1 MSDYIREAIITGVWE
16 TFVMTFFASL
26 FSYIVGMPL
35 GVLLYATSK
44 GRLLQNRVVN
54 FIIGA
59 IVGMIWYTKGDRDT
73 AIYIMIG
80 AGVFKF
86 IELTLRIA
94 KL

>member
-1 MSDYIREAIITGVWE
+1 MSKYHNLEPFED
-16 TFVMTFFASL
+16 
-26 FSYIVGMPL
+26 
-35 GVLLYATSK
+35 K
-44 GRLLQNRVVN
+44 GRLRWLRQWLNLG

-59 IVGMIWYTKGDRDT
+59 IVGMIWFTKGDRDT

-80 AGVFKF
+80 AGVLKF

>member
-1 MSDYIREAIITGVWE
+1 MNKYNNLQ
-16 TFVMTFFASL
+16 TFEDKGKL
-26 FSYIVGMPL
+26 RHL
-35 GVLLYATSK
+35 RQWLNLL
-44 GRLLQNRVVN
+44 

-86 IELTLRIA
+86 IELSLRIA

>member
-1 MSDYIREAIITGVWE
+1 MNKYNNLQPFEDKGKLRHLRQW
-16 TFVMTFFASL
+16 L
-26 FSYIVGMPL
+26 N
-35 GVLLYATSK
+35 LL
-44 GRLLQNRVVN
+44 

-86 IELTLRIA
+86 IELSLGIA

>member
-1 MSDYIREAIITGVWE
+1 MNKYNNLQPFEDKGKLRYLRQW
-16 TFVMTFFASL
+16 L
-26 FSYIVGMPL
+26 N
-35 GVLLYATSK
+35 LL
-44 GRLLQNRVVN
+44 